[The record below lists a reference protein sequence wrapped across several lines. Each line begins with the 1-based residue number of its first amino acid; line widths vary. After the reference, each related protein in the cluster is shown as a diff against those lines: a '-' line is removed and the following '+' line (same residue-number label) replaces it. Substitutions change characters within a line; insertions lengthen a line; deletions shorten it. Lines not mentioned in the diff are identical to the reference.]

1 MIAFILAAFVAGTAC
16 ANGESNCNRITVVP
30 DTELELLGVSA
41 DHKTWEAPDGTTYRC
56 DDGFY
61 AIKVKG
67 RGTIW
72 CNGKVS

>member
-1 MIAFILAAFVAGTAC
+1 MIAIIVAAFVVGTAC
-16 ANGESNCNRITVVP
+16 ANGENNCDQTTVVP
-30 DTELELLGVSA
+30 DSELELLGVSA
-41 DHKTWEAPDGTTYRC
+41 DHKIWQAPDGTTYQC

-67 RGTIW
+67 QGTIW